1 MSKKKTRHLE
11 IAIAILLGLFII
23 MFLIVFP
30 NGFARKNAT
39 VSEIDEPAD
48 TNYEINYEGIKV
60 VSGKYFYEDDNF
72 TSSFGIDVSTFQDE
86 IDWNKVKNDSVE
98 FAYIRIGRRGATTGL
113 LYEDDLFESNYEG
126 AKKAGLKIGVY
137 FFSQAINET
146 EARQEADWVIDKL
159 KGKEIDLP
167 IAYDCEEVF
176 LENELSRVIFL
187 DKEDITKNALA
198 FCRRLEEKNYHPII
212 YTYQFWADNYYDM
225 EQLSSYPIWF
235 AQYDVDEPKLD
246 YPISIW
252 QYSDKGTING
262 ITTPVDLNIMFI
274 KKK

>member
-23 MFLIVFP
+23 MFIIVFP

-48 TNYEINYEGIKV
+48 TNYEINYEDIKV

-113 LYEDDLFESNYEG
+113 LYEDDLFEANYEG

-187 DKEDITKNALA
+187 DKEGITKNALA

-262 ITTPVDLNIMFI
+262 ISTPVDLNIMFI

>member
-11 IAIAILLGLFII
+11 IAIAILLGLFIV

-48 TNYEINYEGIKV
+48 TNYEINYEDIKV
-60 VSGKYFYEDDNF
+60 VSGKYFYEDENF

-113 LYEDDLFESNYEG
+113 LYEDDLFEANYEG

-198 FCRRLEEKNYHPII
+198 FCRRLEEKNYQPII

-262 ITTPVDLNIMFI
+262 ISTPVDLNIMFI

>member
-1 MSKKKTRHLE
+1 M
-11 IAIAILLGLFII
+11 
-23 MFLIVFP
+23 
-30 NGFARKNAT
+30 
-39 VSEIDEPAD
+39 
-48 TNYEINYEGIKV
+48 
-60 VSGKYFYEDDNF
+60 
-72 TSSFGIDVSTFQDE
+72 
-86 IDWNKVKNDSVE
+86 
-98 FAYIRIGRRGATTGL
+98 
-113 LYEDDLFESNYEG
+113 
-126 AKKAGLKIGVY
+126 
-137 FFSQAINET
+137 
-146 EARQEADWVIDKL
+146 
-159 KGKEIDLP
+159 
-167 IAYDCEEVF
+167 F

-262 ITTPVDLNIMFI
+262 ISTPVDLNIMFI

>member
-48 TNYEINYEGIKV
+48 TNYEINYEDIKV

-113 LYEDDLFESNYEG
+113 LYEDDLFEANYEG

-146 EARQEADWVIDKL
+146 EARQEADWVIDEL

-198 FCRRLEEKNYHPII
+198 FCRRLEENNYHPII
-212 YTYQFWADNYYDM
+212 YTYQFWADNNYDM

-262 ITTPVDLNIMFI
+262 ISTPVDLNIMFI

>member
-23 MFLIVFP
+23 MFIIVFP

-48 TNYEINYEGIKV
+48 TNYEINFEDIKV

-113 LYEDDLFESNYEG
+113 LYEDDLFEANYEG

-146 EARQEADWVIDKL
+146 EARQEADWVINKL

-262 ITTPVDLNIMFI
+262 ISTPVDLNIMFI

>member
-11 IAIAILLGLFII
+11 IAIAILLGLFIV

-48 TNYEINYEGIKV
+48 TNYEINYEDIKV
-60 VSGKYFYEDDNF
+60 VSGKYFYEDENF

-113 LYEDDLFESNYEG
+113 LYEDDLFEANYEG

-146 EARQEADWVIDKL
+146 EARQEADWVINKL